1 MRAGVERQHV
11 PSTAAVRGQP
21 IMTKIACENCG
32 RKVTVDR
39 EGQESRAPMKYC
51 RRCGEE
57 LPPHDER

>member
-1 MRAGVERQHV
+1 V